1 MKTCMKTFSHLRV
14 NLKQGDSIWLKC
26 YSPVKIGK
34 ALTRIMKLDHM
45 VKQMMWKKRF
55 SYGKLHVYD

>member
-1 MKTCMKTFSHLRV
+1 M
-14 NLKQGDSIWLKC
+14 KQGDSIWLKC

-45 VKQMMWKKRF
+45 VKQNNDVEKKVLIRQVTCVRLTTDSF
-55 SYGKLHVYD
+55 S